1 MGKTVTLKR
10 MRLLVTVRLYE
21 KTWDRVISDES
32 NNVIWKDLDRV
43 ISENESTIQGL
54 VEWVD
59 QMKSIPHWNIVET
72 DIKIWDYKGET
83 VPEEDLI
90 LEDSEQEALENA
102 GVVLDEEQALTFFDD
117 PEELEEEDVLLDPYE
132 EDELDELDQDEEED
146 EDEEDDADPA
156 ELLMELLSQLQ
167 KKKKSKKKKSK
178 KKR

>member
-1 MGKTVTLKR
+1 MGKKVELKR

-21 KTWDRVISDES
+21 KTWDRVISDEK

-43 ISENESTIQGL
+43 ISENEQSIQGL
-54 VEWVD
+54 IEWVD

-83 VPEEDLI
+83 LDQEDLI

-102 GVVLDEEQALTFFDD
+102 GVVLDEEKAQEFFDD

-132 EDELDELDQDEEED
+132 EDELDQDEEED
-146 EDEEDDADPA
+146 DEEEDDADPA
-156 ELLMELLSQLQ
+156 ELLMELLTQLQ